1 MNKNSR
7 KSVLSLVQLIL
18 FAVIVGLFF
27 FTCKFSIID
36 KIPEGEFVTPDIML
50 KIAIKYAFLILIV
63 LLAIVSVR
71 EFIRVCIYV
80 DKKDRFNAFFS
91 NSMTIIAL
99 FATLILAY
107 TFLPMFHEYKD
118 KVVIVNRD
126 YYDPNETV
134 VETVTVYQDVNTTPT
149 IPFNVSGTE
158 AVVIDANFGMESFM
172 RDFYNEN
179 IPFFMQENRDVY
191 ILSNDKIY
199 QFDGNFDNIDYNG
212 LSINV
217 IDDIKDLNYNTIWL
231 FSDSLTRVKENED
244 GKVRNKN
251 ILIYSPVQIDSTDI
265 ESYFT
270 VVNGIMVNDIK

>member
-1 MNKNSR
+1 
-7 KSVLSLVQLIL
+7 
-18 FAVIVGLFF
+18 
-27 FTCKFSIID
+27 
-36 KIPEGEFVTPDIML
+36 
-50 KIAIKYAFLILIV
+50 
-63 LLAIVSVR
+63 
-71 EFIRVCIYV
+71 
-80 DKKDRFNAFFS
+80 
-91 NSMTIIAL
+91 
-99 FATLILAY
+99 
-107 TFLPMFHEYKD
+107 
-118 KVVIVNRD
+118 
-126 YYDPNETV
+126 
-134 VETVTVYQDVNTTPT
+134 
-149 IPFNVSGTE
+149 
-158 AVVIDANFGMESFM
+158 M